1 MDSKKEKNKNNHLL
15 LEKTNK
21 NDSTKKNNKKNDID
35 ISNEIQQYLSQNESL
50 MKAKK
55 EENSEIEKIK
65 EENSN
70 LLQKSKSLSKTEL
83 FDLIISSLKESLQL
97 KKDFEDQC
105 LKNDLIQEETRN
117 IYKNAQKVENE
128 TNE

>member
-21 NDSTKKNNKKNDID
+21 NDNTKKNKKNEID

-50 MKAKK
+50 MKNKK
-55 EENSEIEKIK
+55 EENSQLEKIK

-70 LLQKSKSLSKTEL
+70 LLQKSKNLSKTEL

-97 KKDFEDQC
+97 KKEYEEQC
-105 LKNDLIQEETRN
+105 IKNDVIQDETKN
-117 IYKNAQKVENE
+117 IYKNAQKSRKRNK
-128 TNE
+128 